1 MGKKERF
8 YCDVMATNP
17 SVTGSCILISVRFP
31 NNETLMFLVDVGSY
45 LEDKYRYLNDSLFF
59 KPENVAFCFITHNH
73 VDHIGRLPFLIKKR
87 FEGTI
92 YTSKPTKSV
101 LKLALDDN
109 FKVMKDEVKR
119 RIGSMLYNSSDVVGV
134 LKSIE
139 GCEFS
144 EEIEIRKNVHVT
156 FLKNGHLPG
165 AALIF
170 VRISYP
176 GYRDIN
182 LLFTGDYKSSNA
194 FFEVDPIPQKIRNKR
209 INIIQECTYGDED
222 QVAKPCFKD
231 NTLNCIKNGG
241 TVVAPVLSFGRAQ
254 DVLYNIKLWQDSGE
268 LDPNIPIYYDGRLSI
283 AYTEKYLDGYLGI
296 REDMKDFLPKNLIF
310 VDKKSRST
318 VLADTSPKI
327 IVATSGFGS
336 FGPSQLYI
344 MRFVQR
350 DGNLIHFTTGY
361 MGNEKS
367 MRYKLIHAKYGDYVN
382 IGGAPTCV
390 KAMVMCTAEFSGHEI
405 APELIRFLKQFKFIN
420 AVFVYHGEE
429 DVKNKYAARVKEEV
443 NPKDV
448 EILGNGYFYRIGPY
462 GIIDSKPTKF

>member
-1 MGKKERF
+1 MGKKVRF

-31 NNETLMFLVDVGSY
+31 NNETLMFLVDIGSY
-45 LEDKYRYLNDSLFF
+45 QEEQYRYLNDSLFF
-59 KPENVAFCFITHNH
+59 KAENVSFCLITHNH

-87 FEGTI
+87 FEGRI

-101 LKLALDDN
+101 IELALDDN
-109 FKVMKDEVKR
+109 FRVMKDEVKR
-119 RIGSMLYNSSDVVGV
+119 RIGRMLYDSSDVAKT
-134 LKSIE
+134 LKLIE

-144 EEIEIRKNVHVT
+144 EEIEVFKNVHVT

-182 LLFTGDYKSSNA
+182 LLFTGDYKSSNI
-194 FFEVDPIPQKIRNKR
+194 FFEVDPIPQKIRNKL
-209 INIIQECTYGDED
+209 ITIIQECTYGDKD
-222 QVAKPCFKD
+222 QVAKPCLME
-231 NTLNCIKNGG
+231 NIINCIKNGG

-254 DVLYNIKLWQDSGE
+254 EVLYKIKLSQDSGK
-268 LDPNIPIYYDGRLSI
+268 LDPNIPIIYDGRLSI
-283 AYTEKYLDGYLGI
+283 KYTEKYLDGSLGI
-296 REDMKDFLPKNLIF
+296 REEMKDFLPKNLIF
-310 VDKKSRST
+310 VDKKSRSA
-318 VLADTSPKI
+318 VLEDTSPKI

-344 MRFVQR
+344 RRFVQCA
-350 DGNLIHFTTGY
+350 GNLIHFTTGY

-382 IGGAPTCV
+382 IGGIPTCV
-390 KAMVMCTAEFSGHEI
+390 KAMVMCTAEISGHEI

-420 AVFVYHGEE
+420 AVLVCHGEE
-429 DVKNKYAARVKEEV
+429 DVKETYAARVKEEV

-448 EILGNGYFYRIGPY
+448 GILGNGYFYRIGPY
-462 GIIDSKPTKF
+462 GIIDSKPIKF